1 MHYFVTQNGIEFTV
15 EGILARLRAEGMR
28 ITKGRR
34 SILEVL
40 FSSKGP
46 LSLVEIQQKAAEISA
61 DKPDYATVFRLMT
74 LLEQL
79 RLAHKVNLQKSCS
92 YYELND
98 PSKHYDHL
106 VCRDCGEVI
115 TLDIPCPAR
124 ETEKLLAE
132 RYGYTKL
139 EHSLEFFGRCPEC
152 TVKLRVN
159 SPLASSTPLYYGAPL
174 DLDRRR

>member
-40 FSSKGP
+40 FSAEGP
-46 LSLVEIQQKAAEISA
+46 LSLVDIQKKAAEISP
-61 DKPDYATVFRLMT
+61 DQPDYATVFRLMT

-106 VCRDCGEVI
+106 VCRDCGRVTI
-115 TLDIPCPAR
+115 LDMPCPVM
-124 ETEKLLAE
+124 ETEKVIQE
-132 RYGYTKL
+132 RYGYTRL
-139 EHSLEFFGRCPEC
+139 SHSLEFFGRCPEC
-152 TVKLRVN
+152 SAKHRATQPV
-159 SPLASSTPLYYGAPL
+159 SQTETFYGVPL
-174 DLDRRR
+174 DTDRRR

>member
-40 FSSKGP
+40 FSAQGP
-46 LSLVEIQQKAAEISA
+46 LSLVDIQKKAAEISPE
-61 DKPDYATVFRLMT
+61 KPDYATVFRLMT

-98 PSKHYDHL
+98 PSRHYDHL
-106 VCRDCGEVI
+106 VCRECGQVNI
-115 TLDIPCPAR
+115 LDLPCPVV
-124 ETEKLLAE
+124 ETEKQIQE

-139 EHSLEFFGRCPEC
+139 SHSLEFFGRCPEC
-152 TVKLRVN
+152 TAKQRVN
-159 SPLASSTPLYYGAPL
+159 QPAIPVPVFYGAPL
-174 DLDRRR
+174 DMDRRR